1 MSEAMRDFDDKLLKK
16 AENEQANENVTGD
29 SPSVSPATAGAM
41 LSRKMAGVQ
50 RRALVEGVAQ
60 TYGNRQVQRMLN
72 NVRRSASS
80 GPEGGPLE
88 DDLAGRIQAE
98 RANGDPM
105 PSDVRREVEGSLGQD
120 LSPVRVHTGSASAE
134 LNRAMGAKAF
144 TSGRDIFYGDGNSP
158 SDIALTTHEATHTVQ
173 QGFSEEAPKSIG
185 AADTEHEHAAEA
197 ASSGAAEGVQRES
210 EEEEVAMMRDPSV
223 QREGEEEEVA
233 MMRDPAVQREGE
245 EDEIAMKR
253 DDAVQREGEEEEIAM
268 KRDDAVMREGEEEE
282 MSA

>member
-1 MSEAMRDFDDKLLKK
+1 LFKVVGGNNMSDAMREFEDKALKRLEDTQ
-16 AENEQANENVTGD
+16 ENEAAHED
-29 SPSVSPATAGAM
+29 SPTVSPATAGVM

-88 DDLAGRIQAE
+88 DDLASKIQSE
-98 RANGDPM
+98 RANGQAM

-144 TSGRDIFYGDGNSP
+144 TSGRDIFYGEGQSP
-158 SDIALTTHEATHTVQ
+158 SDLSLTAHEATHTIQ
-173 QGFSEEAPKSIG
+173 QGFSEAAPTSIG
-185 AADTEHEHAAEA
+185 AADTEHEHAAESA
-197 ASSGAAEGVQRES
+197 ASGSAEGVQRQ
-210 EEEEVAMMRDPSV
+210 EEDEVAMMRDPQV

-233 MMRDPAVQREGE
+233 MMRDPQ
-245 EDEIAMKR
+245 
-253 DDAVQREGEEEEIAM
+253 VQREGEEEEVAM
-268 KRDDAVMREGEEEE
+268 MRDPQVQREGEEEE
-282 MSA
+282 MTS